1 MIILTKYF
9 EVIKIRE
16 KVKFLNNSELF
27 SLNKQKSLILR
38 YYEGLDQFNVR
49 SKVA

>member
-1 MIILTKYF
+1 MILTKYF
-9 EVIKIRE
+9 EGIKIRE

-27 SLNKQKSLILR
+27 SLNQKSLILN

>member
-1 MIILTKYF
+1 MIILQNILKLLKF
-9 EVIKIRE
+9 E

-27 SLNKQKSLILR
+27 LLNNQKSLVLC
-38 YYEGLDQFNVR
+38 YYEELDQFSVR